1 MISLYQALKSL
12 ALVVSAL
19 FSAMNPRRDCGED
32 VCFGHSLLGAAPEI
46 SEHHLAPGALI
57 WPHHNRQPRAPGIR
71 QLHLFSQ
78 RLGAQRV
85 LDPKSIVSKL
95 VRQPKHVGDVLP
107 ANECQKYIYTGC
119 ISGF

>member
-32 VCFGHSLLGAAPEI
+32 VCFAHSLLGAAPEI

-57 WPHHNRQPRAPGIR
+57 RSHHNSQASLSGIGKL
-71 QLHLFSQ
+71 QLLSH
-78 RLGAQRV
+78 RLGPEGIFDPESRIPQPVTQSQQLGKVV
-85 LDPKSIVSKL
+85 L
-95 VRQPKHVGDVLP
+95 GD
-107 ANECQKYIYTGC
+107 E
-119 ISGF
+119 